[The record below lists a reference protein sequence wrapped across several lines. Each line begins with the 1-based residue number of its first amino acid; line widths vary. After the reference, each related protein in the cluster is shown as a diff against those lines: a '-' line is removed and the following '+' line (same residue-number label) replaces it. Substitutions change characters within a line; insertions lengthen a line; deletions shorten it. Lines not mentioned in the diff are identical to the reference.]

1 MLILSQEHN
10 NIKFEVL
17 CIWSADKYFQQFS
30 FVIVVAAAAGEDPQG
45 MHPNQMAGNLEKRL
59 TPWVPT
65 THPVHHDFWTSG
77 AFMTFWVCQ
86 NFKRLNN

>member
-10 NIKFEVL
+10 NIKFQVL

-45 MHPNQMAGNLEKRL
+45 MHPNQMAGNLASLSLLVEQILWQHLKI
-59 TPWVPT
+59 
-65 THPVHHDFWTSG
+65 
-77 AFMTFWVCQ
+77 
-86 NFKRLNN
+86 

>member
-45 MHPNQMAGNLEKRL
+45 MHPNQMAGNLERR
-59 TPWVPT
+59 W
-65 THPVHHDFWTSG
+65 G
-77 AFMTFWVCQ
+77 
-86 NFKRLNN
+86 